1 MLLSFDDLH
10 KLFGLAV
17 VFLAAVLGR
26 DEAQVEGIIVLGEVG
41 CHCHLIPQR
50 PVSPFN
56 IHRETR

>member
-41 CHCHLIPQR
+41 CPLPFDASEA
-50 PVSPFN
+50 SP
-56 IHRETR
+56 TL